1 MLSKS
6 GGSILYKATRPA
18 AHPPQ
23 PASLRATRAG
33 RKTLTPRPITHRWNA
48 ETTNQIATLYP
59 MKKRR
64 SFYGTIRGSV
74 KTSSP
79 GADKARVT
87 WWKFLLTVDNSC
99 FVIDWLSCLFVNY
112 YYTVLQPIMQ
122 NKLYHYTFE
131 MIHTTSNYRLCVCC
145 FYVKTGFQFC
155 PVLVIFQK
163 IVLVYFSFC
172 ESGMS
177 TITYTSQF

>member
-1 MLSKS
+1 MERRNNQSNRYVISNEK
-6 GGSILYKATRPA
+6 KTEF
-18 AHPPQ
+18 
-23 PASLRATRAG
+23 LRNHQSAG
-33 RKTLTPRPITHRWNA
+33 
-48 ETTNQIATLYP
+48 
-59 MKKRR
+59 
-64 SFYGTIRGSV
+64 
-74 KTSSP
+74 SSP

-87 WWKFLLTVDNSC
+87 WWKDKDQFLLTVDNSC

-112 YYTVLQPIMQ
+112 YHTVLLPIMQ